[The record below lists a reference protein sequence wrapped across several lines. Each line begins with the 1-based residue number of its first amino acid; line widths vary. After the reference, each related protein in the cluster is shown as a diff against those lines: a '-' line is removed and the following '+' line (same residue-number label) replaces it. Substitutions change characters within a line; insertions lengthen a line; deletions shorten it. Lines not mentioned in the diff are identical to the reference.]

1 MDKSTQTA
9 IIIAVSIFLVAS
21 IVSVF
26 LLNRIQTKKRVAK
39 KSYGRKKN
47 NASDTM
53 WLKVYMKLDSFPMT
67 GDTVRKVTKKIQ
79 ATSVYNPRDAYIS
92 AAKGFC
98 KALGLAILFI
108 ILAIFMFDDIV
119 STMLCVVF
127 GLAFSSVS
135 VDKRV
140 DALNLKVFNQLRGA
154 ISSIR
159 EEYLRT
165 NSVAE
170 AIENAEYG
178 KELKTIFDQIHNIL
192 TTSNAELKLKEFFER
207 VPFRNIQT
215 LARVCYDINNQGD
228 ERDDRGNSNF
238 MNALNNMSTDVN
250 NEISRMNYQRM
261 KFKGLEYL
269 TLIPVVGIKVIEAF
283 FVGIM
288 PGTAVIYS
296 GSAGYIIRIGIL
308 AIAIVIYTVIAKIN
322 TTATIKEDDRNIF
335 FYSLIKYNF
344 FVRRFIFDI
353 APKNDKKGSRNKWTN
368 KLNKALSKKSVE
380 EIYLEKVVYSISVF
394 LISVLAI
401 ICAVQMGKQHM
412 LNSVQTLSLVDMEA
426 GVKIPDEDKLAMDN
440 EFMEMFLLPKE
451 HKLAEETWDISDDK
465 FFYFVQGHCPGLSE
479 MEIQDECKRV
489 YNKAKTI
496 ANSYFHWYYLLICFG
511 LASGAWFLP
520 DALLKLRK
528 WIVDVEAEEDFL
540 QLQTLMGIMMN
551 TDGDTLD
558 ALEQMSQISKIHKEM
573 LLYCYHSYPANPD
586 KELYRLENK
595 TPIMEFRRFVGK
607 MRLTT
612 ADLSLR
618 EVFCDLELERDFIQE
633 QRNLKM
639 RQAIDKKRTLC
650 GKLSKI
656 PMWLMVFGEFLYPVG
671 YLGVTELLSAI
682 GSMKSM

>member
-9 IIIAVSIFLVAS
+9 LIIAGVSFLVLSIIAV
-21 IVSVF
+21 IVV
-26 LLNRIQTKKRVAK
+26 QQMEAKKRVAR

-47 NASDTM
+47 NQGDTF
-53 WLKVYMKLDSFPMT
+53 WLKTYIKLDGFPLT
-67 GDTVRKVTKKIQ
+67 GDTLRKVTKKIQ
-79 ATSVYNPRDAYIS
+79 ATSVYSPRDAYILS
-92 AAKGFC
+92 ARGFV
-98 KALGLAILFI
+98 KSIVLAAVFILLAFI
-108 ILAIFMFDDIV
+108 LFDDIV
-119 STMLCVVF
+119 STLLCGTF
-127 GLAFSSVS
+127 GIAFASVS
-135 VDKRV
+135 VDKQV
-140 DALNLKVFNQLRGA
+140 DKLNLKVYNQLRGA

-159 EEYLRT
+159 EEYLRF
-165 NSVAE
+165 NNVAE

-178 KELKTIFDQIHNIL
+178 KELKSIFDQIHNIL

-228 ERDDRGNSNF
+228 ERDAAGNSNF
-238 MNALNNMSTDVN
+238 MTALNNMSTDVN

-269 TLIPVVGIKVIEAF
+269 TLIPVVGIRVIEAF
-283 FVGIM
+283 FTGIM
-288 PGTAVIYS
+288 PGTAIIYD
-296 GSAGYIIRIGIL
+296 GSTGYIIRIGIL

-322 TTATIKEDDRNIF
+322 TTATIKEDDRIF
-335 FYSLIKYNF
+335 LFYSLIRHNF
-344 FVRRFIFDI
+344 FIRRFIYNI
-353 APKNDKKGSRNKWTN
+353 APKNDKKGSRRKWESR
-368 KLNKALSKKSVE
+368 LNKALSKKSIE
-380 EIYLEKVVYSISVF
+380 EIYLEKVVYSIGVF
-394 LISVLAI
+394 FISLIAV
-401 ICAVQMGKQHM
+401 ICAVQMGKEHM
-412 LNSVQTLSLVDMEA
+412 LTSVQTLSLVDMEA
-426 GVKIPDEDKLAMDN
+426 GVHISDEDKLAMDN

-451 HKLAEETWDISDDK
+451 HKLSEETWDISDDK
-465 FFYFVQGHCPGLSE
+465 FFFFVQGHCPGLSE

-489 YNKAKTI
+489 YNKAQTI
-496 ANSYFHWYYLLICFG
+496 ANAYFHWYYLLICFG
-511 LASGAWFLP
+511 LGLGAWFLP
-520 DALLKLRK
+520 EQLLRLRK

-540 QLQTLMGIMMN
+540 QLQMLMSIMMN

-612 ADLSLR
+612 CDLSLK

-650 GKLSKI
+650 GKLSQV
-656 PMWLMVFGEFLYPVG
+656 PMWLLVFGEFLYPVG
-671 YLGVTELLSAI
+671 YLGVTELMSAI
-682 GSMKSM
+682 GSMQNM

>member
-9 IIIAVSIFLVAS
+9 LIVAVSIFIVAS
-21 IVSVF
+21 IISVF
-26 LLNRIQTKKRVAK
+26 VLNKIQTKKKVARK
-39 KSYGRKKN
+39 THGRKKDD
-47 NASDTM
+47 ASDTL
-53 WLKVYMKLDSFPMT
+53 WLQIYIKLDAFPLT
-67 GDTVRKVTKKIQ
+67 GDTLRKVTKEIQ
-79 ATSVYNPRDAYIS
+79 STSIYNPRDAYILS
-92 AAKGFC
+92 AKGFV
-98 KALGLAILFI
+98 KALVFAALFI
-108 ILAIFMFDDIV
+108 LLAFILFDDIV
-119 STMLCVVF
+119 STVLCAVF

-135 VDKRV
+135 VDRNV
-140 DALNLKVFNQLRGA
+140 DKLNLKVFNQLRGA

-170 AIENAEYG
+170 AVENAEYG
-178 KELKTIFDQIHNIL
+178 KELKAIFNRINNIL
-192 TTSNAELKLKEFFER
+192 TTSNAEIKLKEFFER

-238 MNALNNMSTDVN
+238 ISALNNMSAEVN
-250 NEISRMNYQRM
+250 SDISRMNYQRM

-269 TLIPVVGIKVIEAF
+269 TLIPVVGIKIIEAF
-283 FVGIM
+283 FIGIM

-296 GSAGYIIRIGIL
+296 GSTGYIIRISIL
-308 AIAIVIYTVIAKIN
+308 AVAIVIYTIIAKIN
-322 TTATIKEDDRNIF
+322 TTATIKEDDRNVF
-335 FYSLIKYNF
+335 FYSLIKHNF
-344 FVRRFIFDI
+344 FIRRFIFDI
-353 APKNDKKGSRNKWTN
+353 SPKNDAKGSRRKWEN
-368 KLNKALSKKSVE
+368 KLDKALSKKSIE
-380 EIYLEKVVYSISVF
+380 EIYLEKVVYSVSVF
-394 LISVLAI
+394 LISIVAVA
-401 ICAVQMGKQHM
+401 CAVQMGKEHM
-412 LNSVQTLSLVDMEA
+412 LTSVQTLSLVSMEA
-426 GVKIPDEDKLAMDN
+426 GVKISDEDKLAMDN
-440 EFMEMFLLPKE
+440 EFMEMFLIPDE
-451 HKLAEETWDISDDK
+451 HRLSEDTWDVSDDQ

-496 ANSYFHWYYLLICFG
+496 ANSYFHWYFLLICFG
-511 LASGAWFLP
+511 ISCGTWFLP

-540 QLQTLMGIMMN
+540 QMQTLMGIMMN

-573 LLYCYHSYPANPD
+573 LLYCYHSYPSNPD
-586 KELYRLENK
+586 KELYRLQNK

-607 MRLTT
+607 MRLSTV
-612 ADLSLR
+612 DLSLR

-650 GKLSKI
+650 GSLSKI

-671 YLGVTELLSAI
+671 YLGVTELMSAI
-682 GSMKSM
+682 GSMQSM